1 MSNRIWNIYG
11 RCPLVETKVRNEASD
26 QFEKLHLRDFDTFER
41 LFKGTRVKRRV
52 EKLFDFRF
60 KVRLFFDDENTV
72 SLSRERIL
80 RRFVIF
86 QSP

>member
-26 QFEKLHLRDFDTFER
+26 QFEKVHLRGFDAFER
-41 LFKGTRVKRRV
+41 LFKGIRI

-60 KVRLFFDDENTV
+60 KVHLFFDDENTV